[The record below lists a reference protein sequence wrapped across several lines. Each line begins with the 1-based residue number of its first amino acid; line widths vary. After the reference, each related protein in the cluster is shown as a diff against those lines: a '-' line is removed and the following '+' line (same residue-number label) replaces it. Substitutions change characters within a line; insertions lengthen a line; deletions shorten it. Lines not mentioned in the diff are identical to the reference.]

1 MLQAMGSQRVRHDL
15 ATEQQQKLG
24 AGGTKEPFYRS
35 RLSCLKDQLESDMLC
50 ALQVLDEDKQVKA
63 LGLLCLPRPST
74 LG

>member
-15 ATEQQQKLG
+15 ATEQQQKHG

-35 RLSCLKDQLESDMLC
+35 RLSCLKDQLDSDMLC
-50 ALQVLDEDKQVKA
+50 ALQVLDEKA
-63 LGLLCLPRPST
+63 LGLLCLPRAST